1 MLKLCYAYAVLGAV
15 ARAVEEEHIRPLR
28 PLAAHTLEVRVYE
41 IAGVFKVLIN
51 DMAHLVCPLHALRA
65 ERADKRVHGQDVAFI
80 VMAHFAAADDTVTQ
94 VFVVDDMVGPDK
106 SGQGKGLARR
116 VEGDDAVFCIF

>member
-1 MLKLCYAYAVLGAV
+1 M
-15 ARAVEEEHIRPLR
+15 
-28 PLAAHTLEVRVYE
+28 
-41 IAGVFKVLIN
+41 
-51 DMAHLVCPLHALRA
+51 
-65 ERADKRVHGQDVAFI
+65 HGQDVAFI
-80 VMAHFAAADDTVTQ
+80 VVAHFAAADDAVTQ